1 MKYESDLLPKLI
13 LGRAKFIIDPSSV
26 NNRFYMTKAFA
37 ARFSFVSLLGATFL
51 AVSLT
56 AAAASAQNQLY
67 NPIPLPPSNQVS
79 DTLTEKDI
87 PIEKGGFARDYAIN
101 LQAGDQIAIDLTSD
115 NFDTIVT
122 LLAADGST
130 VGENDDGPDGS
141 TNSLLFTR
149 IAETGKYTIRV
160 RAFGATGGGAFK
172 LKVTRLKPI

>member
-1 MKYESDLLPKLI
+1 MSAESLLLPQRI
-13 LGRAKFIIDPSSV
+13 LGRAKLIIDPSSV

-37 ARFSFVSLLGATFL
+37 ARFSFVSLLGTFL

-67 NPIPLPPSNQVS
+67 NPIPLPPSNEVS
-79 DTLTEKDI
+79 DTLTERDI

-101 LQAGDQIAIDLTSD
+101 LKAGDQIAIDLSSE
-115 NFDTIVT
+115 NFDTIVS

-149 IAETGKYTIRV
+149 IAQTGKYTVRV
-160 RAFGATGGGAFK
+160 RAFGVTGGGAFK

>member
-1 MKYESDLLPKLI
+1 
-13 LGRAKFIIDPSSV
+13 
-26 NNRFYMTKAFA
+26 MTKAFA
-37 ARFSFVSLLGATFL
+37 ARFSFVLLIGATFL

-56 AAAASAQNQLY
+56 AAATRAQNQLY
-67 NPIPLPPSNQVS
+67 NPIPLPPSNEVS
-79 DTLTEKDI
+79 DTLTDKDI

-101 LQAGDQIAIDLTSD
+101 LKAGDQIAIDLSSE
-115 NFDTIVT
+115 NFDSVVT

-160 RAFGATGGGAFK
+160 RAFGVTGGGAFK